1 MAFDKKLLEILA
13 CPVCKGKLQYDK
25 ENREL
30 ISTAAKLAYPIR
42 DDIPVLLE
50 NEARELSLEEVEKW
64 HS

>member
-25 ENREL
+25 EQSEL

-50 NEARELSLEEVEKW
+50 NEARELSLEEVEQW

>member
-13 CPVCKGKLQYDK
+13 CPVSKGKLQYDK
-25 ENREL
+25 DHNEL
-30 ISTAAKLAYPIR
+30 ISTASKLAYPIR

-50 NEARELSLEEVEKW
+50 NEARELSSDEVEKW